1 MTATGKRATEL
12 LVLVVVS
19 ACSGTNTD
27 ALRAEAGPTDS
38 VVASDPD
45 DGAPLDVDARGAM
58 PDANDAPP
66 AMDVPDA
73 PASTPVESLVSA
85 CGTWSYLANEAP
97 PAR

>member
-12 LVLVVVS
+12 LVLVFVS

-45 DGAPLDVDARGAM
+45 AAAPLDVDARGAM
-58 PDANDAPP
+58 PDANDAP
-66 AMDVPDA
+66 
-73 PASTPVESLVSA
+73 ASTPVESLVSA
-85 CGTWSYLANEAP
+85 GGT
-97 PAR
+97 